1 MNKYLN
7 RIALPGI
14 VVGML
19 GITTSAL
26 AEWGDHDC
34 GPGMRHDRG
43 DMAQMRNLYQHALHD
58 KLKLNADQEKAWQAF
73 IAKSKEMRTHDRP
86 NPKELASL
94 NAPKRMEKM
103 LEYRRDREKRME
115 SMLASMKN
123 FYGVLTPE
131 QQKIFDDSMPGPGRH
146 RHKGDKWESRG

>member
-34 GPGMRHDRG
+34 GPGMGRDRG
-43 DMAQMRNLYQHALHD
+43 DMAQMRDLYQHALHD
-58 KLKLNADQEKAWQAF
+58 KLKLNAGQEKAWQVF
-73 IAKSKEMRTHDRP
+73 IAKSEELRPHDRP
-86 NPKELASL
+86 DSKELASL
-94 NAPKRMEKM
+94 NAPQRMEKM
-103 LEYRRDREKRME
+103 LDYGRDREQRME
-115 SMLASMKN
+115 TMLASLKD
-123 FYGVLTPE
+123 FYAVLTPG
-131 QQKIFDDSMPGPGRH
+131 QQKIFDDSMPRPGKH
-146 RHKGDKWESRG
+146 HKGEKWGSRG